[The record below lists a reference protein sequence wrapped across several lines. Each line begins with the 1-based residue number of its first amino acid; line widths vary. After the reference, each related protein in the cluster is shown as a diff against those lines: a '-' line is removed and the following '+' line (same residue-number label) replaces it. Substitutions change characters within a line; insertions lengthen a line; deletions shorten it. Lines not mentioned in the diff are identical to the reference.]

1 MQNIQRANPP
11 DETDRL
17 CTEGLS
23 RALTRTLLGLHF
35 GDPIGQAFFLA
46 IAPQA
51 RASFNEIAPA
61 IQGRVLAAARR
72 RPLPLDS
79 RRWRFGLPSRMVE
92 STIKELLRS
101 GALVS
106 DGECVRV
113 AAPRGGITHPTVGR
127 GNQGESM
134 PTQPVTATVPLR

>member
-11 DETDRL
+11 DELGRL

-51 RASFNEIAPA
+51 RDSVNEIAPA

-72 RPLPLDS
+72 RPLPLDC
-79 RRWRFGLPSRMVE
+79 RRWRFRLPADMVKHAIE
-92 STIKELLRS
+92 TLLCSGELI
-101 GALVS
+101 A
-106 DGECVRV
+106 DGEFVRL
-113 AAPRGGITHPTVGR
+113 A
-127 GNQGESM
+127 ES
-134 PTQPVTATVPLR
+134 QKRDAR